1 MNLGSLWGRLDCGVS
16 EVTRG
21 RGNEDREWTL
31 VFGGFDLESEGNE
44 TEGRVRVKERYQEGR
59 VLRKS

>member
-1 MNLGSLWGRLDCGVS
+1 MNLGSLWGRLDCCVAEG
-16 EVTRG
+16 TRG

-31 VFGGFDLESEGNE
+31 VFGGFDLESEGSE

>member
-1 MNLGSLWGRLDCGVS
+1 MNLGSLWGRLDCCVA

-31 VFGGFDLESEGNE
+31 VFVFDLESEGSE
-44 TEGRVRVKERYQEGR
+44 TEGRVREKERHQEGR